1 MYVVNVDIVNEI
13 IYCGGFLYICIMIGF
28 CDIGK

>member
-13 IYCGGFLYICIMIGF
+13 INCVGFLYISIMIGF
-28 CDIGK
+28 YIGK